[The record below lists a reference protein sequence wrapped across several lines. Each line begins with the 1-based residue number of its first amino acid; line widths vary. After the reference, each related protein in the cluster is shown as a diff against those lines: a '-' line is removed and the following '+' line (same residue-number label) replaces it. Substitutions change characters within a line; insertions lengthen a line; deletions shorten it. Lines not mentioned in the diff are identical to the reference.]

1 MELKAIYLSYTT
13 WSSIHNQKTESR
25 TKMHLLRLGGERE
38 KREEGE
44 LVWARDNEHD
54 EKERCWRLG
63 KMTEWLNGDGWHED
77 EYWYLTGSKW
87 WLRSFPTIM
96 ILNYLGKD

>member
-25 TKMHLLRLGGERE
+25 TKMHLQELG
-38 KREEGE
+38 EGAWSE
-44 LVWARDNEHD
+44 PEIMNTMRRSGAEGW
-54 EKERCWRLG
+54 G
-63 KMTEWLNGDGWHED
+63 KMTEWFNGDGWHED
-77 EYWYLTGSKW
+77 EYWYLTGSEW
-87 WLRSFPTIM
+87 WLQSFPTIM